1 MPTSRVTIRA
11 SSFFILIFSILLIEH
26 VCAQREYIVVE
37 KTLSN
42 KQITYSS
49 GDEISYKLKGED
61 FFRANHIVAL
71 NDTAIEFHY
80 NMIAFHEIA
89 EVNIKNK
96 RFGKVNLR
104 GIGGKVQFVGLA
116 YIAIDQFNQVVVQ
129 GEDASFNT
137 SVWIVGG
144 LIFVGGTLMKVLTP
158 KKIKL
163 GGKYRIRYMNLTQY

>member
-1 MPTSRVTIRA
+1 MLASKFSLRA
-11 SSFFILIFSILLIEH
+11 SLLFTLIFSIASVDR
-26 VCAQREYIVVE
+26 VCAQREFIVVE
-37 KTLSN
+37 KTMSD

-49 GDEISYKLKGED
+49 GDEISYKLKDED
-61 FFRANHIVAL
+61 FFRTDHIVAL